1 MKRGSGTLIPIEIQ
15 PPDPSVRRG
24 LWPVQ
29 PVPAATESLSSW
41 LGRTA
46 LGNGLAPADVLAE
59 LRRLRVRT
67 HLLDADM
74 NLPAKAATAIGR
86 WTGHSTA
93 VLAGMTLSGN
103 AALLALPLAT
113 QAQAGRPAP
122 RHQYCPACLAEDR
135 EPYFRLLWSVCWV
148 VSCLIHK
155 CLLVSGCPR
164 CGAGSQTMDIQCHLR
179 DLAQCAVCGADFRTA
194 ARTRAA
200 RKILDGQALIDV
212 LHVIL
217 LRIGNPVWVKRF
229 AQLMANLPNTMHGY
243 SERPAATG
251 RFDAMP
257 LRERASYIGKSS
269 DRGVMRRL
277 MEVAGGEA
285 LVGML
290 PDHIARICPDA
301 AGDLS
306 SGTGDPSP
314 PRRDLP
320 SLLEVLRAYDAL
332 SAVTEPLLELTAVP
346 ARRHDASQLA
356 EIHRRIIGG
365 TGGGG
370 RPLPHQEIDEV
381 ERQFAAL
388 LVQPHSRIFFL
399 AAQKR
404 RVGWALL
411 TGNILMSLVLIPE
424 WRHAYENA
432 LRTLQAAADPWLR
445 DHAFTVMVVRVSE
458 WRRQC
463 FEDAG
468 WRRATEVV
476 DGIACDWPDQL
487 SADVPVHTLERV
499 IGGRPTL
506 S

>member
-1 MKRGSGTLIPIEIQ
+1 MVWHRS
-15 PPDPSVRRG
+15 
-24 LWPVQ
+24 
-29 PVPAATESLSSW
+29 
-41 LGRTA
+41 
-46 LGNGLAPADVLAE
+46 DVLTE

-67 HLLDADM
+67 HLLDVDM
-74 NLPAKAATAIGR
+74 TLPAKAATAIGR
-86 WTGHSTA
+86 WTGHSPA
-93 VLAGMTLSGN
+93 LLAGMTLSGN

-135 EPYFRLLWSVCWV
+135 EPYFRLLWSVSWV

-155 CLLVSGCPR
+155 CLLVSGCPQ
-164 CGAGSQTMDIQCHLR
+164 CSAGSQTLDIQCHLR
-179 DLAQCAVCGADFRTA
+179 DLAQCACCGADFRTA

-212 LHVIL
+212 FHVIL

-229 AQLMANLPNTMHGY
+229 AQLMANLPDTMHGL

-269 DRGVMRRL
+269 NRGVMRRL
-277 MEVAGGEA
+277 MEEAGGKA

-290 PDHIARICPDA
+290 PDPIARICPDA

-306 SGTGDPSP
+306 SRKGGSSP
-314 PRRDLP
+314 PRQELP
-320 SLLEVLRAYDAL
+320 SLVEVLRAYDAL
-332 SAVTEPLLELTAVP
+332 SAVNEPVLELAAVP

-356 EIHRRIIGG
+356 EIHCRIIGG
-365 TGGGG
+365 AGK

-381 ERQFAAL
+381 ERQFATL
-388 LVQPHSRIFFL
+388 LVQPHSRMFVL

-424 WRHAYENA
+424 WRHAYEDA

-458 WRRQC
+458 YHRQC

-468 WRRATEVV
+468 WRPAAEAV
-476 DGIACDWPDQL
+476 DGVACDWPDQL

-499 IGGRPTL
+499 IGGQPTL